1 MKKILNLVNPS
12 QCQAFSRNL
21 VYASRKVLGSP
32 GGSSGKKINPPVNVG
47 ATGDTG
53 LIPGLGRSLAQGNG
67 NPLQYFC
74 QDNPMDRGA
83 WWSIVHGVAKSWT
96 QLRMHMRFFC
106 TICLICQFPPPE
118 VLFSQSHIS

>member
-12 QCQAFSRNL
+12 QCQAYSSNL

-53 LIPGLGRSLAQGNG
+53 LITFVL
-67 NPLQYFC
+67 
-74 QDNPMDRGA
+74 
-83 WWSIVHGVAKSWT
+83 
-96 QLRMHMRFFC
+96 LR
-106 TICLICQFPPPE
+106 INQN
-118 VLFSQSHIS
+118 LFSG